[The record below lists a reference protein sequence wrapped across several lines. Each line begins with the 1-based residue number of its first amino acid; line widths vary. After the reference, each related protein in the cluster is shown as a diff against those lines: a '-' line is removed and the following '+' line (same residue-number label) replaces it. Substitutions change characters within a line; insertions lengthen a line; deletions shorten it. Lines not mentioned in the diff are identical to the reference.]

1 MRNGVTTAY
10 YWLALLIAVAIVVQV
25 FLAGVGVF
33 GANSFDAHENF
44 GWMIHSAA
52 ILLFILALIGPR
64 TRRAIG
70 VSFGLLVLMT
80 VQIELVGA
88 RDDEPYVAAFH
99 PVLALFVLG
108 LAVHIG
114 MPALSRR
121 RGASAP
127 RPAS

>member
-10 YWLALLIAVAIVVQV
+10 HWLALLIAVGVIVQV
-25 FLAGVGVF
+25 FLAGLGVF
-33 GANSFDAHENF
+33 GAESFNAHESF
-44 GWMIHSAA
+44 GWMLHTAA

-64 TRRAIG
+64 TRAAIG
-70 VSFGLLVLMT
+70 MSFGLLVLMT
-80 VQIELVGA
+80 VQIMLVGA
-88 RDDEPYVAAFH
+88 RDDTPWVAAFH

-108 LAVHIG
+108 LAFHIG

-127 RPAS
+127 RPAR

>member
-10 YWLALLIAVAIVVQV
+10 HWLALLITVGVIVQV
-25 FLAGVGVF
+25 FLAGLGIF
-33 GANSFDAHENF
+33 GAESFSAHESF
-44 GWMIHSAA
+44 GWMLHTAA

-64 TRRAIG
+64 TRAAIG
-70 VSFGLLVLMT
+70 MSFGLLVLMT
-80 VQIELVGA
+80 VQIMLVGA
-88 RDDEPYVAAFH
+88 RDDTPWVAAFH

-108 LAVHIG
+108 LAFHIG

-127 RPAS
+127 RPAR

>member
-64 TRRAIG
+64 TRRALG
-70 VSFGLLVLMT
+70 MSFGLLVLMT
-80 VQIELVGA
+80 IQIELVGA

-114 MPALSRR
+114 MPAISRR

-127 RPAS
+127 RPAQ